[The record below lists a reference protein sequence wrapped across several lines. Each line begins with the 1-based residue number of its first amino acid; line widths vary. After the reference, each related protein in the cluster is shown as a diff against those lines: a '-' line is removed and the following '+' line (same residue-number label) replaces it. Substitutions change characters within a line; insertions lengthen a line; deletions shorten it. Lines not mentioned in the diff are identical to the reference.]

1 VLDWAPAVE
10 LCVFEMRAVAE
21 RMEQQ
26 TQRELLQRYQRT
38 LMKKLLVWRT
48 HE

>member
-1 VLDWAPAVE
+1 
-10 LCVFEMRAVAE
+10 MRAVAE

-26 TQRELLQRYQRT
+26 TQRELLQRHQRT